1 MSKLSISKSK
11 LPRAIAKEKDGITLY
26 WVDELNLSG
35 LHMQGMA
42 ALLECNVGTIQNALK
57 GCKQITLL
65 EAEILTE
72 GGFQGVSILKES
84 DIAVILRYI
93 TRSKAKIETR
103 DRADDI
109 RDRLVVAGFKLAVM
123 LELAPEKL
131 VPKIAAKSIPN
142 YLPARTKC
150 MDLLKEHGAKSYAYG
165 MVEKYNN
172 ELNGIGKGSRH
183 SVTQEEAIGLVMN
196 YQSAT
201 IELLERKRG
210 FSTHEA
216 HLANT
221 AKKAMRHEKYIQFG
235 EGSVPENLKPRKE
248 QKLIG

>member
-1 MSKLSISKSK
+1 
-11 LPRAIAKEKDGITLY
+11 
-26 WVDELNLSG
+26 
-35 LHMQGMA
+35 MQGMA
-42 ALLECNVGTIQNALK
+42 VLLECNVGTIQNALK
-57 GCKQITLL
+57 QCKGITLL
-65 EAEILTE
+65 EAEMLTE
-72 GGFQGVSILKES
+72 GGVQAVSILKES
-84 DIAVILRYI
+84 DIATVLRYI
-93 TRSKAKIETR
+93 ARSKAKIETR

-109 RDRLVVAGFKLAVM
+109 RDRLAIAGFKLAVM

-131 VPKIAAKSIPN
+131 VPKIAAKSIAN

-150 MDLLKEHGAKSYAYG
+150 MNLLKEHGAKSYAYG

-172 ELNGIGKGSRH
+172 ELNGIQKASRH
-183 SVTQEEAIGLVMN
+183 AVTHEEALGLVMN

-210 FSTHEA
+210 FSKHEA

-221 AKKAMRHEKYIQFG
+221 AKKAMRHERYSQFG
-235 EGSVPENLKPRKE
+235 ENSVPENLKPRKE